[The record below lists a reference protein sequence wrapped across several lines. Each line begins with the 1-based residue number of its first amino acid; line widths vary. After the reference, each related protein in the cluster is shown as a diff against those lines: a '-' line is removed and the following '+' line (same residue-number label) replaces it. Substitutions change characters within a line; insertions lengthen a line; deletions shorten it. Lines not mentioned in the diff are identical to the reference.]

1 MVTQRF
7 SPKMYS
13 VENDSIFVFLYFHFI
28 IPFFFTN
35 LNRKSYPLSIKFKKQ
50 TAFEIESMARRSKN
64 VMSCYRR
71 GGGGGGVGVG
81 VLPTTCTQGFATSRM
96 HIYI

>member
-1 MVTQRF
+1 
-7 SPKMYS
+7 MYS
-13 VENDSIFVFLYFHFI
+13 VENDSIFVSLYFHFI

-50 TAFEIESMARRSKN
+50 TAFEIEG
-64 VMSCYRR
+64 

-96 HIYI
+96 HIYIAYD